1 MAGGNLLQN
10 KITILAELW
19 MNYREDEELED
30 FIEYNDIGLPLAYL
44 LMNEIV
50 LPSDESAIYINETYD
65 LFVSS
70 LAIPDKEWESLDE
83 MLGFQAQP
91 CPSGKLYQTT
101 QNGHTFYEK
110 TLRTLSKKSQIVGD
124 YEEQNIFQI
133 HIKPSNLSI

>member
-19 MNYREDEELED
+19 MNYRDDDELKD

-50 LPSDESAIYINETYD
+50 LPSEQSAIYINETYD

-70 LAIPDKEWESLDE
+70 LIVEDKEWQSLDE
-83 MLGFQAQP
+83 MLGDQA
-91 CPSGKLYQTT
+91 
-101 QNGHTFYEK
+101 
-110 TLRTLSKKSQIVGD
+110 
-124 YEEQNIFQI
+124 
-133 HIKPSNLSI
+133 